1 MSSSKRKS
9 VPGQQKLT
17 TPEKRRRSGQTDG
30 TTAASAATGRTHA
43 AAAAGPDNE
52 PEAAEHHAL
61 DDANISD
68 DDEGG
73 TRIGDIYIPPP
84 IPPHCSTES
93 KGPRLIIKKIEN
105 KNFKSYAGTVVLGPF
120 HHCFT
125 AIIGPNGSGKSNVI
139 DSMLFVFGYR
149 ANKIRCKKI
158 STLLHNSAR
167 YPNMSM
173 CSVAVHFRQILDKED
188 GTCEEIPDSDI
199 VVERTAFRDNSSY
212 YTINGRRVQ
221 FKEVAKLLKKHNVD
235 LDHNR
240 FLILQGEV
248 ESIAMMKPKGLSENE
263 CGMLEYMED
272 IVGTTRYKE
281 PLVKINERVEHL
293 TEERTEKHNR
303 CKLAEREMKDLEQPY
318 NEAVDYLRREN
329 ENTRTKN
336 LRIQKY
342 LSEKNKKLEEY
353 KKEQDTIKVELKEHD
368 DAAEKLKQEREEKE
382 KLIREEMAQFDALR
396 KKKESIEKQWES
408 AHKNFTEVQQTMDMT
423 NKRRKQHKT
432 QMEKLKDELVDLRKI
447 PSKNEKEIT
456 ECLKKVEKLNKDKST
471 MEEELQKNYVTLEKT
486 TKPLIEKRE
495 KLETELVELKKHV
508 DDAKAALALSESELK
523 ILKHDET
530 TETRKYESLK
540 TSYEESNK
548 SLEEKQSTIQ
558 EMKDRLPEIQ
568 KEIVVKS
575 HQVQKLQMEEQQ
587 KRGQLMTLTAEINEK
602 TVSLQTT
609 RSNNKVLDFLMRQK
623 NEGKIAGILGRLG
636 DLGAIDS
643 KYDVAISTACGRLD
657 DIIVD
662 TVNTAQECIEH
673 LKRFDIGRATF
684 IALEKVKHLEKQSGP
699 IQTPENAPRLYDLVR
714 VEDERIL
721 PAFYFALR
729 NTLVATDL
737 EQGSRIAYGA
747 RRYRV
752 VTLSG
757 DVIET
762 SGTMSGGGR
771 TQIRGK
777 MGTKVQTKTKQTA
790 DSSMVSQK
798 ALEEMQIQAEQLQ
811 SQINYSQEE
820 QGRLEREIH
829 QLNISRQ
836 ENESGIQK
844 LGITIKSLEEQLPRI
859 FKQLEAQKK
868 RMQQTTTDAAKVKN
882 MEAEIAKKQ
891 KKLSCSEDEADKVAK
906 KIAEVK
912 KEIDSIHGDK
922 VKSVQTKINNL
933 GTQIK
938 KLNNNISKLK
948 VEVTTS
954 ERNVAKMEK
963 QIEQLNEDIL
973 KAQDEL
979 VEMSKKRQ
987 HYDDET
993 ARLVKEIEEAQK
1005 AIESAKSESS
1015 GIQKE
1020 IAALQKREGEST
1032 LKRVEIDQKLQTVT
1046 AKISDVKSQI
1056 PHWRD
1061 QLKPLRLHEIPGD
1074 SEPQPP
1080 LKTYTEEELAAHTLQ
1095 DIQYK
1100 ESVQEELLKKKPNLS
1115 CIDEYIEKRN
1125 VYLERVKVLED
1136 ITSKRNEMRQ
1146 LYDDLRKKRYN
1157 EFMQGF
1163 KIITRKLKEMYQM
1176 ITQGGD
1182 AELELVD
1189 SMDPFTEGVSF
1200 SVRPPKKTWKNISN
1214 LSGGEKTL
1222 SSLALVFA
1230 LHYYKP
1236 SPLYFM
1242 DEIDAALDFKN
1253 ISIVAHYIKERTKN
1267 AQFIIIS
1274 LRSNMF
1280 ELSDY
1285 IVGIYKVKDCT
1296 DSVTIK
1302 NVPPPLPLSQMQT
1315 QLPTQTTSDTN
1326 SLFDQ
1331 LKKKIPAS
1339 QGIPLTPLE
1348 EDSENAPPSQDRE
1361 TLFMPLTQGR
1371 ETTFA
1376 PPCESTALSQMVQG
1390 DLANETGRSTIST
1403 VGAGTHSSIN
1413 DTFFKKPLPPAQK
1426 ATS

>member
-1 MSSSKRKS
+1 MSSAKRKS
-9 VPGQQKLT
+9 VLEKHKQT
-17 TPEKRRRSGQTDG
+17 TPEKRRRSGLVDNIG
-30 TTAASAATGRTHA
+30 TETASETVVQS
-43 AAAAGPDNE
+43 NE
-52 PEAAEHHAL
+52 GEAADHHTL
-61 DDANISD
+61 DDANIWD
-68 DDEGG
+68 DEEGG

-167 YPNMSM
+167 YPHMSM

-188 GTCEEIPDSDI
+188 GECEEIPDSDI

-221 FKEVAKLLKKHNVD
+221 FKEVAKLLKKHHVD

-248 ESIAMMKPKGLSENE
+248 ESIAMMKPKGQTENE

-281 PLVKINERVEHL
+281 PLVKINDRVEQL

-318 NEAVDYLRREN
+318 NEAVDYLRLEN
-329 ENTRTKN
+329 ENTRIKN

-353 KKEQDTIKVELKEHD
+353 KIEHEAISTELKGHIEIF
-368 DAAEKLKQEREEKE
+368 EKIKKEREEKE
-382 KLIREEMAQFDALR
+382 KLVREEMSQFDALR
-396 KKKESIEKQWES
+396 KKKEEIEKQWEN
-408 AHKNFTEVQQTMDMT
+408 AHKNFTEIQQTMDMT
-423 NKRRKQHKT
+423 NKRRKQNKT
-432 QMEKLKDELVDLRKI
+432 QMEKLKDGIIDLRKI
-447 PSKNEKEIT
+447 PDKNEKEIG
-456 ECLKKVEKLNKDKST
+456 ECQKKAEKLTDNKAEL
-471 MEEELQKNYVTLEKT
+471 EEELQKNYISLEEI

-495 KLETELVELKKHV
+495 QLETELVELKRNV
-508 DDAKAALALSESELK
+508 DEDKAALALSESELK

-530 TETRKYESLK
+530 TETRKYETMK
-540 TSYEESNK
+540 TSYEESNS
-548 SLEEKQSTIQ
+548 SLKEKITTVEELQC
-558 EMKDRLPEIQ
+558 RLPEIQ
-568 KEIVVKS
+568 SEILEKT
-575 HQVQKLQMEEQQ
+575 QYMQKLQIEEQQ
-587 KRGQLMTLTAEINEK
+587 MREKLMILKAEINEK
-602 TVSLQTT
+602 TVNLQTS

-623 NEGKIAGILGRLG
+623 NEGKIPGILGRLG

-643 KYDVAISTACGRLD
+643 KFDVAISTACGRLD

-662 TVNTAQECIEH
+662 TVNTAQECIEN
-673 LKRFDIGRATF
+673 LKRYDIGRATF
-684 IALEKVKHLEKQSGP
+684 IALEKVNYLEKQSGR
-699 IQTPENAPRLYDLVR
+699 IQTPENAPRLYDLVC
-714 VEDERIL
+714 VEDERVL

-729 NTLVATDL
+729 NTLVANDL

-752 VTLSG
+752 VTLNG
-757 DVIET
+757 DLIET

-777 MGTKVQTKTKQTA
+777 MGTKVQTKTKQSA
-790 DSSMVSQK
+790 DSSMISQK
-798 ALEEMQIQAEQLQ
+798 ALEDMQIKAEELQ
-811 SQINYSQEE
+811 SQINYNQEE
-820 QGRLEREIH
+820 QGRLEREVQ
-829 QLNISRQ
+829 QLNLSKQR
-836 ENESGIQK
+836 NESQKQK
-844 LGITIKSLEEQLPRI
+844 LGITIKSLKEQLPRI

-868 RMQQTTTDAAKVKN
+868 RMEQTTTDAAKVKN
-882 MEAEIAKKQ
+882 IEAEIANKQ
-891 KKLSCSEDEADKVAK
+891 KKLSCSEDEADKVSK

-912 KEIDSIHGDK
+912 KDIDSIHGDK
-922 VKSVQTKINNL
+922 VKTVQTKINSL

-954 ERNVAKMEK
+954 ERNVSKMEK

-979 VEMSKKRQ
+979 VAMSMKRQ
-987 HYDDET
+987 QYDDET
-993 ARLVKEIEEAQK
+993 AQLVKEIEDAQK

-1015 GIQKE
+1015 GVQKE
-1020 IAALQKREGEST
+1020 IAALQKREGEWS

-1061 QLKPLRLHEIPGD
+1061 QLKPLRLHVIPGD
-1074 SEPQPP
+1074 QEPQVP
-1080 LKTYTEEELAAHTLQ
+1080 LKTYTEEELATHTLQ

-1157 EFMQGF
+1157 EFMLGF

-1302 NVPPPLPLSQMQT
+1302 NVPPPLPLTQIQT
-1315 QLPTQTTSDTN
+1315 QSQSLPIDKN
-1326 SLFDQ
+1326 SLFDK
-1331 LKKKIPAS
+1331 LKEKVSES
-1339 QGIPLTPLE
+1339 QDIALTPAE
-1348 EDSENAPPSQDRE
+1348 ENSENAPPLHNRD
-1361 TLFMPLTQGR
+1361 TLFVPNSQGR
-1371 ETTFA
+1371 DTTFE
-1376 PPCESTALSQMVQG
+1376 PNCESTALSQVLQK
-1390 DLANETGRSTIST
+1390 DLGNDSRRKT
-1403 VGAGTHSSIN
+1403 VDSNVNSSIN
-1413 DTFFKKPLPPAQK
+1413 DSFFKKPLPPSQK
-1426 ATS
+1426 ANT